1 MQQTVK
7 DEWLEYLVTI
17 AILLTLICVARIGL
31 DYAGFFAWLRG
42 PASTVLNNERAGE
55 KEKTPALPHRPAT
68 APTSGKRS
76 GKGAPGFH
84 QNS

>member
-42 PASTVLNNERAGE
+42 PASTVLNDERAG
-55 KEKTPALPHRPAT
+55 
-68 APTSGKRS
+68 
-76 GKGAPGFH
+76 
-84 QNS
+84 